1 MAQSTDPHLAGDGSR
16 RRSRKVCSISVIAVD
31 DVYPYIGR
39 QGEHAMASQV
49 VQFAGLSDRD
59 RKNVTHL
66 PKLGEGDHVE
76 LHVRRRDGAEQTV
89 SLPPAAA
96 NAIETLLS
104 RLLSGERVAVIA
116 ENQELS
122 PTEASTILGISRPLV
137 VHRMDIG
144 DLPFRYVGK
153 HRRASLKDVLALK
166 AQLDVQRKAMQD
178 LAADAEDLHLR
189 YGI

>member
-1 MAQSTDPHLAGDGSR
+1 
-16 RRSRKVCSISVIAVD
+16 
-31 DVYPYIGR
+31 
-39 QGEHAMASQV
+39 MASQV